1 MVASPVARV
10 AVPAHPAPRHD
21 RLVLLGLRQARQVA
35 DLAPVAALGRVRD
48 YVRSE
53 ADGVLAVGVVHR
65 ISRVAVGDEDVE
77 AALHPADVR
86 DEPPVDL
93 LAGESGYRHELPAVD
108 GLAQVVRDLLATHPG
123 GSRGGDAQ

>member
-1 MVASPVARV
+1 MVASPVALV
-10 AVPAHPAPRHD
+10 AVPAYPAPRHD
-21 RLVLLGLRQARQVA
+21 RHVLLGLRQVCQIA
-35 DLAPVAALGRVRD
+35 DLAPVAALGGVRD
-48 YVRSE
+48 DVGGE
-53 ADGVLAVGVVHR
+53 TDGVLAVLGVHR

-108 GLAQVVRDLLATHPG
+108 GLAQVRRDLLA
-123 GSRGGDAQ
+123 